1 MAIRP
6 AAVLWAIVLVGA
18 GSGGIYVAD
27 RLVLAPGREMER
39 KLAERDAEI
48 RTLRERAQ
56 ALEAAVRLLRH
67 TERRARIV
75 VLEQAPGSDGHLV
88 TRIRFSELDP
98 QGDPIGESRE
108 FSVTG
113 DEVYVDTLVIK
124 FEDEFVTAG
133 DALKGRSLLL
143 FRRIFG
149 DRHRPVDAHVL
160 DREGQ
165 VPHAYAAE
173 KAPSAFERDLWAQF
187 WTLANDPAEAK
198 RRGVRALHGEA
209 VSTKLRKGGIYAVTF
224 RSTGELSIQP
234 AP

>member
-1 MAIRP
+1 VALPRS
-6 AAVLWAIVLVGA
+6 AVLWAVLLVGA
-18 GSGGIYVAD
+18 GSGGVYIAD

-39 KLAERDAEI
+39 RLAERDEQI
-48 RTLRERAQ
+48 RVLRERTQ

-67 TERRARIV
+67 TERRARIA
-75 VLEQAPGSDGHLV
+75 VLEQSRGADGHLV
-88 TRIRFSELDP
+88 SRIRFSELDP
-98 QGDPIGESRE
+98 GGETIGEPRE
-108 FSVTG
+108 FVVTG
-113 DEVYVDTLVIK
+113 DEVYVDALVIK

-149 DRHRPVDAHVL
+149 DRARPVEAHVL

-165 VPHAYAAE
+165 MPQAYAAE
-173 KAPSAFERDLWAQF
+173 KAPSAFERELWAQF

-209 VSTKLRKGGIYAVTF
+209 VSTRLRPGALYAVTF
-224 RSTGELSIQP
+224 RSTGELTIQP
-234 AP
+234 IP

>member
-1 MAIRP
+1 VAVSP
-6 AAVLWAIVLVGA
+6 TAVVWAVLLVGA
-18 GSGGIYVAD
+18 GAGGIYLAD
-27 RLVLAPGREMER
+27 RMVLAPGREMER
-39 KLAERDAEI
+39 RLAERDAQI
-48 RTLRERAQ
+48 QALKERSQ

-67 TERRARIV
+67 TERRARII
-75 VLEQAPGSDGHLV
+75 VLDQGPGADGHLV
-88 TRIRFSELDP
+88 TRIRFTELGP
-98 QGDPIGESRE
+98 QGEPIGESPE
-108 FSVTG
+108 FAVTG

-165 VPHAYAAE
+165 MPQAYAAE
-173 KAPSAFERDLWAQF
+173 KAPSAFERELWAQF

-209 VSTKLRKGGIYAVTF
+209 VSTKLRKGGVYAVTF

>member
-75 VLEQAPGSDGHLV
+75 VLDQAPGSDGHLV
-88 TRIRFSELDP
+88 TRIRSASSIP
-98 QGDPIGESRE
+98 RAI
-108 FSVTG
+108 
-113 DEVYVDTLVIK
+113 
-124 FEDEFVTAG
+124 
-133 DALKGRSLLL
+133 
-143 FRRIFG
+143 
-149 DRHRPVDAHVL
+149 
-160 DREGQ
+160 
-165 VPHAYAAE
+165 
-173 KAPSAFERDLWAQF
+173 PSASRGSSRS
-187 WTLANDPAEAK
+187 PA
-198 RRGVRALHGEA
+198 
-209 VSTKLRKGGIYAVTF
+209 T
-224 RSTGELSIQP
+224 RSTSTRS
-234 AP
+234 